1 MESYKSKYRI
11 YRGGMYQMGN
21 VSPSASMRA
30 HAVPDIFSGSPYVGF
45 RVALYI
51 K

>member
-1 MESYKSKYRI
+1 
-11 YRGGMYQMGN
+11 MGN

-30 HAVPDIFSGSPYVGF
+30 HAVPDSGSPYVGF
-45 RVALYI
+45 RVAIYI